1 MDEITIDATSAPE
14 IKKRPTFLTVLCIL
28 TFVGSGIGII
38 SGIMGFFLFTP
49 EQTYSILEGNAAK
62 MGAEIPQF
70 SEYSKWM
77 NYNSA
82 VSLFSAVLGLLGGL
96 MMFKLKK
103 AGFVVYLFSWVAS
116 VGISAASFKHTSDSV
131 TAELFPIVIA
141 ISLLLMAAFVI
152 MYAVN
157 LKHMK

>member
-1 MDEITIDATSAPE
+1 MDEITIDAAGAPE
-14 IKKRPTFLTVLCIL
+14 TKKRPTFLTVLCIL
-28 TFVGSGIGII
+28 TFVGSGLGII
-38 SGIMGFFLFTP
+38 SGIMGFFIFTP
-49 EQTYSILEGNAAK
+49 EQTYAILEGNAAR

-70 SEYSKWM
+70 AEYSKWM
-77 NYNSA
+77 TYNNA
-82 VSLFSAVLGLLGGL
+82 VSLLSAVLGLIGGL

-103 AGFVVYLFSWVAS
+103 TGFVVYLFSWVAS
-116 VGISAASFKHTSDSV
+116 VGISAASFKYTSDSV

-141 ISLLLMAAFVI
+141 ISVLLMAAFVI